1 MAKET
6 AAPVNEKV
14 AEPVVEQ
21 SDFPLTL
28 DEFCTQLSTTDKRVE
43 SIGAFYATEKAAG
56 RTKDTAPAYS
66 GRFAAFLA
74 KPM

>member
-1 MAKET
+1 MAKDTT
-6 AAPVNEKV
+6 ATV
-14 AEPVVEQ
+14 AEKIEGPVVEQ

-66 GRFAAFLA
+66 GRFAAFLNQ
-74 KPM
+74 PM

>member
-6 AAPVNEKV
+6 ATPVDEKV

-28 DEFCTQLSTTDKRVE
+28 DEFCSQLSLTDKRVE
-43 SIGAFYATEKAAG
+43 SIGAFHATEKAAG

-66 GRFAAFLA
+66 GRYTAFLNQ
-74 KPM
+74 PM

>member
-1 MAKET
+1 MAKDTT
-6 AAPVNEKV
+6 ATV
-14 AEPVVEQ
+14 AEKIEGPVVEQ

-66 GRFAAFLA
+66 GRFDAFLA

>member
-21 SDFPLTL
+21 SDFPLSL
-28 DEFCTQLSTTDKRVE
+28 DEFCSQLSVTDKRVE
-43 SIGAFYATEKAAG
+43 SIGAFHSIEKAAG
-56 RTKDTAPAYS
+56 RVKDTFPAYS
-66 GRFAAFLA
+66 GRFTAFLA
-74 KPM
+74 QPM

>member
-1 MAKET
+1 MAKT
-6 AAPVNEKV
+6 ATQADVV
-14 AEPVVEQ
+14 GAVVEQ

-28 DEFCTQLSTTDKRVE
+28 DEFCSQLSVADKRVE
-43 SIGAFYATEKAAG
+43 TIGAFYATEKAAG

-66 GRFAAFLA
+66 GRFAEFLV